1 MEVGGH
7 SHVLRLQTLRRLGG
21 ASEIVKRHVDS
32 ALDALTTAERDA
44 AARIF
49 QSLVTPAGSKIA
61 LGVDD
66 LYPNAGMSAEQLRAL
81 LIKLSLYQSTF
92 KSFASL
98 KWEFLD
104 NLDDQIM
111 VTGAQAVATSRVNI
125 TRIPI
130 GGRQLPQ
137 GSEPPR
143 RFTLSKSSQGWTI
156 VRLEAL

>member
-1 MEVGGH
+1 
-7 SHVLRLQTLRRLGG
+7 LRRLGG

-92 KSFASL
+92 KSFASA
-98 KWEFLD
+98 EVGIPRQSRRSD
-104 NLDDQIM
+104 HGDGSSSRRD
-111 VTGAQAVATSRVNI
+111 VTSEYHPHPNWWAPAAT
-125 TRIPI
+125 
-130 GGRQLPQ
+130 GQ
-137 GSEPPR
+137 
-143 RFTLSKSSQGWTI
+143 
-156 VRLEAL
+156 